1 MADPV
6 YPEIIPPGSQP
17 SRRRPTGSQGGM
29 TDENLDRLAQVLDDV
44 FQVPGTRIRFGLDAL
59 LGLLPGLGDA
69 ASGLASCVIIVAA
82 WKRGLPR
89 VTIARML
96 ANVALDSMLG
106 AIPIIGDLFDVA
118 WKSNRMNVNLLQRS
132 QGYPTVKQTA
142 ADWLFLLLVLAAT
155 IGIAALPF
163 VLLALLVRSIGR

>member
-1 MADPV
+1 
-6 YPEIIPPGSQP
+6 
-17 SRRRPTGSQGGM
+17 
-29 TDENLDRLAQVLDDV
+29 
-44 FQVPGTRIRFGLDAL
+44 
-59 LGLLPGLGDA
+59 
-69 ASGLASCVIIVAA
+69 
-82 WKRGLPR
+82 
-89 VTIARML
+89 ML

-142 ADWLFLLLVLAAT
+142 GDWLFLLLVLAAT